1 MQITT
6 TTNQLQLQTNNNNNM
21 KSPAT
26 INLIDLYNDAVS
38 RLSGE
43 EIYSRYQHDFN
54 SDHNGKMRGKPPFRE
69 SKSGQSFT
77 VFPDKGFFDIDFGGS
92 PADYIH
98 SLSVG
103 RWERAKGR
111 DWVNAV
117 KILCEQAGVT
127 IPDREISQAEIDK
140 AEQWERRRVLLNHV
154 VEFCHGVI
162 NSPLGDIARD
172 YLNSRNINNDAI
184 NELKI
189 GYCHKSS
196 DLFNYLKSKG
206 FSNDEI
212 NITKVCEKKYDR
224 YISFPWYDST
234 GKILTIYY
242 RYSAEKPPETIPK
255 TPKTY
260 ALPGEKTKSHPF
272 LFNSVVKNN
281 HRECIFVEGLF
292 DVIALQVNGETRAC
306 SGVAAS
312 FSGNRNKEGE
322 ITGQIKQL
330 KRHRIERVY
339 HIGDPDEGGDA
350 GTESN
355 LKRLLDAGID
365 VFIPERLPDGLDPDE
380 FIARD
385 GIDAVTKRIEN
396 AEHGLTWMAR
406 KIIAKYSN
414 SDSDKI
420 KLIREAK
427 KWIQSRQKV
436 DPVIVE
442 MNYFLVLA
450 KHLGIPIDAFKNNVN
465 DISSQCFDADSV
477 PEWNQGAIS
486 EYLADRYRQK
496 LAWNIESQE
505 WFLYEA
511 QNPGIWST
519 EPSECVKQVINA
531 ELKRLAMIHNQMIDN
546 PKNFK
551 VVSYQLIS
559 SIEKL
564 MGCELGQKK
573 WDFDNKELIP
583 FKNGVLNFKTHKFI
597 EHCPGNRLTWSLPYD
612 YNLMNNCQPIQ
623 DWMLEMFGN
632 FEMVKFIRAYLNC
645 IVTSRTDLQS
655 YLELIGPGGTGK
667 STLIR
672 LAQALVGVQNCH
684 TTSLVK
690 LENDKFETANI
701 YNKKLIIISD
711 SERYGGGVSILKAIT
726 GGDSIPFEVKFKQ
739 ARGGFTPS
747 AMVLL
752 AANELPQ
759 SNDYTTGLSRRRL
772 TVRMDKQI
780 DVLKRRDLIEISGE
794 SIKGDF
800 APFIPGLLNWVLELD
815 HDEVSQTIKGYS
827 KLATV
832 KNSEADILIETN
844 PIAAWVDYC
853 VVVEPGEKTYVG
865 SAIPDRSQGAESR
878 YLHIE
883 KWLYASYRNFSESH
897 GTKPVSANRF
907 SPVLFDLLK
916 NKLKLDIKKYRDF
929 KGSYFENI
937 RLRYESDTTP
947 PLITD
952 ITDMTVMTAMTANL
966 TANLTAETPTHD
978 ELDGLDGLSE
988 KSVKILQSGDEKNSI
1003 TDNGLGGEFSQ
1014 KSVINPQVR
1023 HTGGFEPS
1031 GEPSGSHQ
1039 GAIINDG
1046 GEFPTPP
1053 PELDFEKLYYRILVN
1068 SLTGQYDQVSKRI
1081 NSLTWET
1088 RLGNLISPNDI
1099 RGGVWRLPTSG
1110 DMETWIREAIGN
1122 GNVKK
1127 AKWLAAKFGGSSG
1140 LFTKAIAIN
1149 PELNAIQSLI
1159 DSEV

>member
-38 RLSGE
+38 VLSSE
-43 EIYSRYQHDFN
+43 EIYSRYQHDFT

-77 VFPDKGFFDIDFGGS
+77 VFQDKGFFDIDFGGS

-117 KILCEQAGVT
+117 KILCEQAGVI
-127 IPDREISQAEIDK
+127 IPDREVSQVEIEK
-140 AEQWERRRVLLNHV
+140 AQQWERRRVLLNHV
-154 VEFCHGVI
+154 VEFCHGVLQ
-162 NSPLGDIARD
+162 SPLGDIARD

-206 FSNDEI
+206 FSTDEI
-212 NITKVCEKKYDR
+212 NVTGVCDKKLDG
-224 YISFPWYDST
+224 YISFPWLDAN
-234 GKILTIYY
+234 GKIITIYY
-242 RYSAEKPPETIPK
+242 RYHKKNPPETKEGEKKIPK
-255 TPKTY
+255 TH
-260 ALPGEKTKSHPF
+260 ALPGEKTKSHPY
-272 LFNSVVKNN
+272 LFDSVVKNN

-292 DVIALQVNGETRAC
+292 DAIALQLAGETRVC
-306 SGVAAS
+306 SGIGAS
-312 FSGNRNKEGE
+312 FSNDN
-322 ITGQIKQL
+322 INQL

-339 HIGDPDEGGDA
+339 HIGDPDAGGDV

-355 LKRLLDAGID
+355 IKRLLDAGID
-365 VFIPERLPDGLDPDE
+365 VYIPERLPDGLDPDE

-739 ARGGFTPS
+739 AKGGFTPS

-759 SNDYTTGLSRRRL
+759 SSDYTTGLSRRRL

-794 SIKGDF
+794 SINGDF
-800 APFIPGLLNWVLELD
+800 AHFIPGLLNWVLELD

-832 KNSEADILIETN
+832 ENSKADILIETN

-853 VVVEPGEKTYVG
+853 VVVEQGEKTYVG
-865 SAIPDRSQGAESR
+865 CAIPDRSQGAESR

-897 GTKPVSANRF
+897 GNKAVSANRF
-907 SPVLFDLLK
+907 SPLLFDLLK
-916 NKLKLDIKKYRDF
+916 SQLKLNVKKGRDV

-937 RLRYESDTTP
+937 RLRYESDITP

-952 ITDMTVMTAMTANL
+952 MTAMTAMTAMTTNL
-966 TANLTAETPTHD
+966 MATMTAETPTHD
-978 ELDGLDGLSE
+978 ELDGLDGLFEHPPEYSKPIIKKNTPDHDGGIGEVSE
-988 KSVKILQSGDEKNSI
+988 
-1003 TDNGLGGEFSQ
+1003 

-1023 HTGGFEPS
+1023 HAGGFEPS

-1039 GAIINDG
+1039 VAIINDCITDFDTLDVG
-1046 GEFPTPP
+1046 DVLIAEFKKLHIITARNGQQWLTHRGEYVSRADLQNQVFKVPTVEEMITAIGIVYGHGDIETAHLLIERFNNDP
-1053 PELDFEKLYYRILVN
+1053 K
-1068 SLTGQYDQVSKRI
+1068 SLFCQAIAADSQ
-1081 NSLTWET
+1081 L
-1088 RLGNLISPNDI
+1088 NLIYT
-1099 RGGVWRLPTSG
+1099 L
-1110 DMETWIREAIGN
+1110 
-1122 GNVKK
+1122 
-1127 AKWLAAKFGGSSG
+1127 
-1140 LFTKAIAIN
+1140 
-1149 PELNAIQSLI
+1149 
-1159 DSEV
+1159 

>member
-1 MQITT
+1 
-6 TTNQLQLQTNNNNNM
+6 
-21 KSPAT
+21 
-26 INLIDLYNDAVS
+26 
-38 RLSGE
+38 
-43 EIYSRYQHDFN
+43 
-54 SDHNGKMRGKPPFRE
+54 
-69 SKSGQSFT
+69 SFT
-77 VFPDKGFFDIDFGGS
+77 VFQDKGFFDIDFGGS
-92 PADYIH
+92 PADYVH
-98 SLSVG
+98 SLAVG

-111 DWVNAV
+111 DFFNAV
-117 KILCEQAGVT
+117 KILCDQAGVT

-140 AEQWERRRVLLNHV
+140 AQQWERRRVLLNHV
-154 VEFCHGVI
+154 IEFNHGVLI
-162 NSPLGDIARD
+162 SPLGDVARD

-189 GYCHKSS
+189 GYCHKST
-196 DLFNYLKSKG
+196 DLLQYLKSKG
-206 FSNDEI
+206 FSTDEI
-212 NITKVCEKKYDR
+212 NVTGVCEKKLDR
-224 YISFPWYDST
+224 YISFPWWDST

-242 RYSAEKPPETIPK
+242 RYSEEKPPETTPK

-260 ALPGEKTKSHPF
+260 ALHGEKTKSHPY
-272 LFNSVVKNN
+272 LFDLVVKNN

-292 DVIALQVNGETRAC
+292 DAIALQLNGETRVC
-306 SGVAAS
+306 SGIGAS
-312 FSGNRNKEGE
+312 FSNDN
-322 ITGQIKQL
+322 INQL

-339 HIGDPDEGGDA
+339 HIGDPDAGGDV

-355 LKRLLDAGID
+355 VKRLLDAGID
-365 VFIPERLPDGLDPDE
+365 VYIPERLPDGLDPDE

-632 FEMVKFIRAYLNC
+632 
-645 IVTSRTDLQS
+645 
-655 YLELIGPGGTGK
+655 
-667 STLIR
+667 
-672 LAQALVGVQNCH
+672 
-684 TTSLVK
+684 
-690 LENDKFETANI
+690 
-701 YNKKLIIISD
+701 
-711 SERYGGGVSILKAIT
+711 
-726 GGDSIPFEVKFKQ
+726 
-739 ARGGFTPS
+739 
-747 AMVLL
+747 
-752 AANELPQ
+752 
-759 SNDYTTGLSRRRL
+759 
-772 TVRMDKQI
+772 
-780 DVLKRRDLIEISGE
+780 
-794 SIKGDF
+794 
-800 APFIPGLLNWVLELD
+800 
-815 HDEVSQTIKGYS
+815 
-827 KLATV
+827 
-832 KNSEADILIETN
+832 
-844 PIAAWVDYC
+844 
-853 VVVEPGEKTYVG
+853 
-865 SAIPDRSQGAESR
+865 
-878 YLHIE
+878 
-883 KWLYASYRNFSESH
+883 
-897 GTKPVSANRF
+897 
-907 SPVLFDLLK
+907 
-916 NKLKLDIKKYRDF
+916 
-929 KGSYFENI
+929 
-937 RLRYESDTTP
+937 
-947 PLITD
+947 
-952 ITDMTVMTAMTANL
+952 
-966 TANLTAETPTHD
+966 
-978 ELDGLDGLSE
+978 
-988 KSVKILQSGDEKNSI
+988 
-1003 TDNGLGGEFSQ
+1003 
-1014 KSVINPQVR
+1014 
-1023 HTGGFEPS
+1023 
-1031 GEPSGSHQ
+1031 
-1039 GAIINDG
+1039 
-1046 GEFPTPP
+1046 
-1053 PELDFEKLYYRILVN
+1053 
-1068 SLTGQYDQVSKRI
+1068 
-1081 NSLTWET
+1081 
-1088 RLGNLISPNDI
+1088 
-1099 RGGVWRLPTSG
+1099 
-1110 DMETWIREAIGN
+1110 
-1122 GNVKK
+1122 
-1127 AKWLAAKFGGSSG
+1127 
-1140 LFTKAIAIN
+1140 
-1149 PELNAIQSLI
+1149 
-1159 DSEV
+1159 

>member
-1 MQITT
+1 MQTIT
-6 TTNQLQLQTNNNNNM
+6 TTNQLQFQTNNNNNM

-38 RLSGE
+38 VLSSE

-111 DWVNAV
+111 DFFNAV
-117 KILCEQAGVT
+117 KILCEQAGVI
-127 IPDREISQAEIDK
+127 IPDREVSQVEIEK
-140 AEQWERRRVLLNHV
+140 AQQWERRRVLLNHA
-154 VEFCHGVI
+154 VEFNHGVLI
-162 NSPLGDIARD
+162 SPNGDVARD

-189 GYCHKSS
+189 GYCHKSV
-196 DLFNYLKSKG
+196 DLFQYLKSKG
-206 FSNDEI
+206 FSTDEI
-212 NITKVCEKKYDR
+212 NVTGVCEKKLDR
-224 YISFPWYDST
+224 YISFPWWDST

-242 RYSAEKPPETIPK
+242 RYSAKKPPEPKEGEEKIPK
-255 TPKTY
+255 TH
-260 ALPGEKTKSHPF
+260 ALPGVETKSHPY
-272 LFNSVVKNN
+272 LFNLVVKNN
-281 HRECIFVEGLF
+281 HRECVFAEGLF
-292 DVIALQVNGETRAC
+292 DVIALQLNGETRAC

-312 FSGNRNKEGE
+312 FSGSRNKEGQ
-322 ITGQIKQL
+322 ITGQINQL

-380 FIARD
+380 FIIRD
-385 GIDAVTKRIEN
+385 GIDALKKRIED
-396 AEHGLTWMAR
+396 AEHGLSWMAKR
-406 KIIAKYSN
+406 LISKYSN

-420 KLIREAK
+420 KLIKEAK
-427 KWIQSRQKV
+427 KWIQSIKNL

-450 KHLGIPIDAFKNNVN
+450 KHLGISIDAFKNNTN
-465 DISSQCFDADSV
+465 NESSPNFDDDYL
-477 PEWNQGAIS
+477 PEFNQGAIS
-486 EYLADRYRQK
+486 EHLADRYREN

-505 WFLYEA
+505 WFRYEA
-511 QNPGIWST
+511 QHPGIWSI
-519 EPSECVKQVINA
+519 EPTECVKQVINA
-531 ELKRLAMIHNQMIDN
+531 ELKRLAMIHNQFIDN
-546 PKNFK
+546 PRNFK
-551 VVSYQLIS
+551 TVSYQLIS

-564 MGCELGQKK
+564 MACELGQKK

-612 YNLMNNCQPIQ
+612 YNLMNNCHPIQ

-632 FEMVKFIRAYLNC
+632 SEMVNFVRAYLNC

-672 LAQALVGVQNCH
+672 LAQALVGIQNCH

-701 YNKKLIIISD
+701 YGKKLIIISD

-739 ARGGFTPS
+739 AKGGFTPS

-759 SNDYTTGLSRRRL
+759 SSDYTTGLSRRRL

-794 SIKGDF
+794 SINGDF
-800 APFIPGLLNWVLELD
+800 ATFIPGLLNWVLELD
-815 HDEVSQTIKGYS
+815 HTEVSAIIKGYS

-897 GTKPVSANRF
+897 GNKAVSANRF

-916 NKLKLDIKKYRDF
+916 NKLKLDIKKGRDYR
-929 KGSYFENI
+929 GSYFENI

-952 ITDMTVMTAMTANL
+952 LMAMTANL

-978 ELDGLDGLSE
+978 ELDGLDGLFEHPPEYSNLMIKKNTHTHDGGIGEVSE
-988 KSVKILQSGDEKNSI
+988 
-1003 TDNGLGGEFSQ
+1003 

-1023 HTGGFEPS
+1023 HTGGVEPS
-1031 GEPSGSHQ
+1031 CEPSGSHQ
-1039 GAIINDG
+1039 VAIINDG
-1046 GEFPTPP
+1046 ITDFDTLDVGDVLIAEFAELHLITARKGQQWLTHRGEYVSRNALQNQDFKVPTLG
-1053 PELDFEKLYYRILVN
+1053 EMVTAIQKVIVHKNSAMAHLLKVTYGNDLN
-1068 SLTGQYDQVSKRI
+1068 SLFCQ
-1081 NSLTWET
+1081 
-1088 RLGNLISPNDI
+1088 
-1099 RGGVWRLPTSG
+1099 
-1110 DMETWIREAIGN
+1110 
-1122 GNVKK
+1122 
-1127 AKWLAAKFGGSSG
+1127 
-1140 LFTKAIAIN
+1140 AIAIDEKLKEIYN
-1149 PELNAIQSLI
+1149 L
-1159 DSEV
+1159 